1 MAVHI
6 AVFHDSDVG
15 LHSVQVAVLI
25 GNDGSSGAWAA
36 VGLKAE
42 TPVDCVIMERIFNS
56 SLGDFVLLSLTWH
69 AERQA
74 L

>member
-1 MAVHI
+1 MAIHI
-6 AVFHDSDVG
+6 AVLHDSDVG
-15 LHSVQVAVLI
+15 LHSVQVAVLV
-25 GNDGSSGAWAA
+25 GNDGSSGVYAA

-42 TPVDCVIMERIFNS
+42 TPVNCVIMERVFNY

>member
-1 MAVHI
+1 MAVQI
-6 AVFHDSDVG
+6 TVFHDSDVG

-56 SLGDFVLLSLTWH
+56 SLGDIVLLSLTWH